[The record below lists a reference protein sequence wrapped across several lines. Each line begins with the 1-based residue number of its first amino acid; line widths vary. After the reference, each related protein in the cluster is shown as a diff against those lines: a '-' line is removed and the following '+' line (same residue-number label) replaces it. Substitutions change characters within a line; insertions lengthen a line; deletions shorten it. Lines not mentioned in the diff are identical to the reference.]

1 MFEQE
6 SILWLSQ
13 MDLQEAIKE
22 YLNRRLANGCE
33 HVAVTDIGDWDDA
46 NRLEVTI
53 VPHSHIAAE

>member
-22 YLNRRLANGCE
+22 YLNNRLGPSVE
-33 HVAVTDIGDWDDA
+33 RVVVTDIGDWDDA
-46 NRLEVTI
+46 NRLEVTV
-53 VPHSHIAAE
+53 VPESQIDSE